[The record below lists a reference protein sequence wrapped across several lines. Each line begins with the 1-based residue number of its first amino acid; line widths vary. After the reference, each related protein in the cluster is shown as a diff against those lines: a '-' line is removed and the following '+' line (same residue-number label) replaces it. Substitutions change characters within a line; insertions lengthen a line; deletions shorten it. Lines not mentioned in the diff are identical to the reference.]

1 MDGLILGVNTLYRL
15 FCFFKLFPMVGKGLK
30 SRSTLTWILV
40 SCCSTMSTLPAI
52 GRSLASSP
60 SASLTHSLTPSHVCH
75 HAFASDTTS
84 DSSSLNLEKPGEM
97 APDSFKGH
105 GYGSSLSPSFQVTV
119 LSGTERVY
127 IKGTVQWIHSGM
139 TYIMCMA
146 GVTGSLAYQF
156 ILNSDNLVNASTNH
170 HA

>member
-1 MDGLILGVNTLYRL
+1 MSSHKPIRVYMGGLILGVNTLYRL
-15 FCFFKLFPMVGKGLK
+15 CCFFKLFPIVGKGLK
-30 SRSTLTWILV
+30 SRSTLTWILA

-84 DSSSLNLEKPGEM
+84 DSSSLNLQKPGEM

-105 GYGSSLSPSFQVTV
+105 GYVSSLSPSFQVTV
-119 LSGTERVY
+119 LRELKQYTLKVY
-127 IKGTVQWIHSGM
+127 CAMDSQWNDVHNVHGRRDWIDSLPIHPE
-139 TYIMCMA
+139 
-146 GVTGSLAYQF
+146 Q
-156 ILNSDNLVNASTNH
+156 
-170 HA
+170 